1 MRVRLVGVGPGDPQ
15 QLTLEALR
23 ALQGLDFVIVTEK
36 SDDDPLAVAREQL
49 LAAHGVDV
57 PVVRI
62 ADPPRDRSTSTATR
76 DGYEAAVA
84 DWHAARAR
92 AWGDALRHREGV
104 GGFLVWGDPA
114 FYDSTIR
121 VLDRLEGVEYDVL
134 PGISSLQ
141 LLAARH
147 RIVLHD
153 IGCPIHVTTGRDL
166 LNAVAQGQQ
175 NLVVMLNRDLAPL
188 EDPRLDTW
196 QVWWGANLGTGHEA
210 LVAGRV
216 ADVRADLA
224 AARRT
229 VKARA
234 GWVMD
239 VFRLQAPAPS

>member
-15 QLTLEALR
+15 QVTLEALR

-62 ADPPRDRSTSTATR
+62 ADPPRDRSATTTSR
-76 DGYEAAVA
+76 DGYETAVA
-84 DWHAARAR
+84 DWHAARAD
-92 AWGDALRHREGV
+92 AWADSLRNREGV

-121 VLDRLEGVEYDVL
+121 VLDRLDGVEYDVL

-153 IGCPIHVTTGRDL
+153 VGCPIHVTTGRDL
-166 LNAVAQGQQ
+166 LTAVTQGQQ

-188 EDPRLDTW
+188 DDPRLDGW
-196 QVWWGANLGTGHEA
+196 QVWWGANLGTAHET

-216 ADVRADLA
+216 ADVRAELA
-224 AARRT
+224 TARRT

-239 VFRLQAPAPS
+239 VFRLQAPVGT